1 MKEFKFNLTNG
12 KTVTI
17 KAEYKEMI
25 QDKINDADG
34 VKINV
39 GSEKVIKARMT
50 AYVDGKAVDSSVN
63 PDAWTLIDYKGYKK
77 IWGMKIA
84 FANAADAARFEKFVA
99 EVIAE
104 GKTKEEEE
112 KDKLKEEKKAWAKTI
127 VAKAEAQD
135 DIPTSVAARAR
146 KRNYNDGMNE
156 GGEGYVPEI
165 IDREKYETAKKIL
178 KGEM

>member
-1 MKEFKFNLTNG
+1 MKEFKFKLTNG
-12 KTVTI
+12 KEVTI

-25 QDKINDADG
+25 QAKINDADG

-39 GSEKVIKARMT
+39 GTEKVVKGKMT
-50 AYVDGKAVDSSVN
+50 AYVDGKAVDYSVN
-63 PDAWTLIDYKGYKK
+63 PDAWALIDYKGYKK

-104 GKTKEEEE
+104 GKIKEEE
-112 KDKLKEEKKAWAKTI
+112 KDELEEEKKAWAKTI

-135 DIPTSVAARAR
+135 DIPTAVAARAR
-146 KRNYNDGMNE
+146 RRNYNDGMNE

-165 IDREKYETAKKIL
+165 IDKKQYETAKKIL

>member
-17 KAEYKEMI
+17 KAEYKEVI

-34 VKINV
+34 VKISV
-39 GSEKVIKARMT
+39 GTEKVIKAKMT
-50 AYVDGKAVDSSVN
+50 AYVDGKAVDYSVN
-63 PDAWTLIDYKGYKK
+63 PDAWVLIDYKRYKK

-104 GKTKEEEE
+104 GKIKEEE
-112 KDKLKEEKKAWAKTI
+112 KDELKEEKRAWAKTI

-135 DIPTSVAARAR
+135 DIPTAVAARAR
-146 KRNYNDGMNE
+146 RRNYNDKMNE

-165 IDREKYETAKKIL
+165 IDKKQYDTAKKIL

>member
-12 KTVTI
+12 KEVTI

-34 VKINV
+34 IKINI
-39 GSEKVIKARMT
+39 GTEKVVKAKMT
-50 AYVDGKAVDSSVN
+50 AYVDGKAVDYSVN
-63 PDAWTLIDYKGYKK
+63 PDAWTLIDFKGYKK

-84 FANAADAARFEKFVA
+84 FANASDAARFEKFAA

-104 GKTKEEEE
+104 GKIKEEE
-112 KDKLKEEKKAWAKTI
+112 KDELKEEKRAWAKTI

-135 DIPTSVAARAR
+135 DIPTAVAARAR
-146 KRNYNDGMNE
+146 RRNYNNSMNE

-165 IDREKYETAKKIL
+165 INKKQYETAKRIL
-178 KGEM
+178 KGER